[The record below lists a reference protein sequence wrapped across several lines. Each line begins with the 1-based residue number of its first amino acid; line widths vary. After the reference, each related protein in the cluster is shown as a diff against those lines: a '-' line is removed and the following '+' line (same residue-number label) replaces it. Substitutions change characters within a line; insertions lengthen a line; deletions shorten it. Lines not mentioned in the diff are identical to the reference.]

1 MPVPRADGDGDA
13 HAVHVVIPSRDER
26 CGSARGGCW
35 LMAGR
40 AGTFIFPWTICS
52 FNCCE
57 VGSGNDGTGR
67 FLVGAFTFIGA
78 TIVLLLLA
86 ESCYRVATAASATLH
101 RPGKSVV

>member
-1 MPVPRADGDGDA
+1 
-13 HAVHVVIPSRDER
+13 
-26 CGSARGGCW
+26 
-35 LMAGR
+35 MAGR

-101 RPGKSVV
+101 RPAAGVPGPLEAEPWFAGFNRENTPTRKRS